1 MLKRKAVP
9 VATSLLSLCLACG
22 GGGEETTATTDSTG
36 TSAGP
41 TTSPTTSDPTT
52 ASTTDSGS
60 DATTS
65 TTDPMTT
72 MGSTDSDSET
82 TDPTTTTDT
91 ETDTSEPEPFC
102 GDGNI
107 DADDGEECDNGPENA
122 DDGACT
128 SQCLNAVCGD
138 GFVGPGEACDDGNTE
153 DGDECTNACALA
165 SCGDMVV
172 QAPEECDDGNDI
184 DSDAC
189 LSSCLIAVCGDNVV
203 YEGQEECDDA
213 NGNNADACTTAC
225 MFPTCD
231 DNLQSGAETDLDCGG
246 GDCPPCELGL
256 MCMAPMDCS
265 SGNCDANICAIAAS
279 CGQIA
284 MGDPNAPSGV
294 YQLDVDGEGGADPF
308 MAYCDMDIDEG
319 GWTLVLNLDTSDN
332 HVMWWAD
339 PLWTDANTH
348 GTAQNALTADYKGEA
363 WNQLAGA
370 TEILLV
376 VHEEGA
382 LLGWKTFAKVDGATM
397 YDHFQGA
404 DNVLIGTA
412 VNALDVGNPDLW
424 ANETLVRSSLTLYA
438 NHCIQN
444 GGQCTSGSAGSP
456 DGNRISSPQSTPA
469 NNLGGGLGNW
479 ADMNYCCGAND
490 YGSGKVCNGQAFRT
504 ASEAQSGW
512 APCYGGTGHY
522 GTDSKAPTTNTCSNA
537 GCSQANWS
545 ENNGFDYDYSIYLR

>member
-91 ETDTSEPEPFC
+91 DTDTSEPEPFC

-397 YDHFQGA
+397 YDHFQGRQRA
-404 DNVLIGTA
+404 D
-412 VNALDVGNPDLW
+412 
-424 ANETLVRSSLTLYA
+424 R
-438 NHCIQN
+438 H
-444 GGQCTSGSAGSP
+444 GGQRPRRRQPRPLGQRDAGPQLVDAVRQPLHPERRPVHLGQRRLPRRQPHQLAAVDPGQQPWRRPRRRLGQHELLLRRQRLRQRQGLQRSGVPHRVRGP
-456 DGNRISSPQSTPA
+456 V
-469 NNLGGGLGNW
+469 GLG
-479 ADMNYCCGAND
+479 AVLRRHRPLRHRQQGAVD
-490 YGSGKVCNGQAFRT
+490 
-504 ASEAQSGW
+504 
-512 APCYGGTGHY
+512 
-522 GTDSKAPTTNTCSNA
+522 
-537 GCSQANWS
+537 
-545 ENNGFDYDYSIYLR
+545 